1 MKWTSSNPLTAIGR
15 SSACRMRLVH
25 LLITRGACSYLQRSP
40 SPLAGGVPSLVPREP
55 RRVKYKFPQ
64 LIVHG
69 MKLRVVLEPSEEGG
83 YTVYVPSLPGCI
95 SEGDTREEALEN
107 IREAIDLYLEAV
119 EDDLVFS
126 QLPPPNGG
134 GLPPGPLAG
143 HRVAL

>member
-1 MKWTSSNPLTAIGR
+1 MKWAFSNPLTAIGR
-15 SSACRMRLVH
+15 SSACRMKRFTFSSSTGRARSFRDTPPLLVE
-25 LLITRGACSYLQRSP
+25 GA
-40 SPLAGGVPSLVPREP
+40 PSLVPRES

-64 LIVHG
+64 LIVYG

-119 EDDLVFS
+119 EDDLVFNENVE
-126 QLPPPNGG
+126 QIEI
-134 GLPPGPLAG
+134 A
-143 HRVAL
+143 V